1 MDSDMTIEPLKTLT
15 KAHSARYTDRGSRF
29 YAYAFPVM
37 DSDAIESRRS
47 DIAEKYPD
55 ATHHCYAWRY
65 NPFKPEEF
73 AQDDGEPAGTAGL
86 PILGVIKSA
95 LLINVLIIVVRYFG
109 GTKLGKAG
117 LIQAYREA
125 AALSIASA
133 DKMSLDRFI
142 PFRVLYPYE
151 QENRI
156 RELINRYRMDI
167 AHETYLENISMTFYC
182 KADHAAELEGI
193 LEHLAYLGVTFEKE
207 PECFR
212 PVDSGTPN

>member
-1 MDSDMTIEPLKTLT
+1 MTDEPLKTLIS
-15 KAHSARYTDRGSRF
+15 AHSARYTDRGSRF

-37 DSDAIESRRS
+37 DLEEIEIRRS
-47 DIAEKYPD
+47 RIADKHRD
-55 ATHHCYAWRY
+55 ASHQCYAWRY
-65 NPFKPEEF
+65 NPSQPEEF
-73 AQDDGEPAGTAGL
+73 VQDDGEPAGTAGQ

-95 LLINVLIIVVRYFG
+95 LLVNVLIIVVRYFG
-109 GTKLGKAG
+109 GTKLGKSG
-117 LIQAYREA
+117 LVRAYREA

-133 DKMSLDRFI
+133 EKMNLDRFI

-167 AHETYLENISMTFYC
+167 AQETYLENISITFYC
-182 KADHAAELEGI
+182 KADQAAELEGI
-193 LEHLAYLGVTFEKE
+193 LEHLAYLGIFFEKK

-212 PVDSGTPN
+212 QMNGGTPN